1 MTPVRF
7 SLPIKTQ
14 NEQNGAHGF
23 WATKARKRD
32 RIRSQVSIVTKAH
45 FTPEPLL
52 VVKLTR
58 ISAGEMDDDGLRAEC
73 VGLAAVSS
81 AVREAVDKKAENTI
95 TSNAVERARAM
106 YERRQYATVLRLL
119 EGNYGE
125 LDTSL

>member
-1 MTPVRF
+1 MSAVRTPVRF

-58 ISAGEMDDDGLRAEC
+58 ISAGEMDDDGLRAALKS
-73 VGLAAVSS
+73 VRDGIAS
-81 AVREAVDKKAENTI
+81 ALRIDDGSRLIRFEYDQRRCPRGTFGVD
-95 TSNAVERARAM
+95 VEIVEP
-106 YERRQYATVLRLL
+106 ERRAA
-119 EGNYGE
+119 G
-125 LDTSL
+125 